1 MHISSSSHA
10 PTAARAHSWAR
21 FACAAWA
28 WAAWAATC
36 GRWPYGKRTTREKR
50 MRGGHTGR
58 PAYSM
63 IMLTF
68 SASVDVRRRRPHCPR
83 LALLAAGQQRRPQ
96 GLRGPRVGVGRGGKE
111 GSTCAPPARPPFSQL
126 TAPAGPRPPLSL
138 RFRRHAMAWSM
149 NAFARGWE
157 EGEGG
162 AVRGEGW
169 WGRLNLALLTAQST
183 LACDATASS
192 RSRCSSSRT
201 SEATG
206 PASWSTQESSWA

>member
-1 MHISSSSHA
+1 MVLVCAGSSDA
-10 PTAARAHSWAR
+10 PTAPRNHHPWAR
-21 FACAAWA
+21 FAC
-28 WAAWAATC
+28 AAWAATC

-96 GLRGPRVGVGRGGKE
+96 GLRGPRIGVGRRGKE
-111 GSTCAPPARPPFSQL
+111 GQWAVNMRTAS
-126 TAPAGPRPPLSL
+126 APALFAAHRPCRAASAIELAVQKA
-138 RFRRHAMAWSM
+138 RHGMVNERLCA
-149 NAFARGWE
+149 GL
-157 EGEGG
+157 GGGG